1 METKYSAICGSLV
14 ALVTPMTPDGAIDWH
29 TLRELIDWHI
39 EQGTNGLVI
48 MGSTG
53 ETATISTDDHIA
65 LIRVSVEH
73 AAGRIPI
80 IGGTGANST
89 SEAIELT
96 RAAQK
101 AGVAACLSVVPYY
114 NKPTQTGIYQHF
126 RAVAEAGDG
135 PVILYDVP
143 SRTITRMT
151 VETILALSQVD
162 GVIGL
167 KDATGDIGRAN
178 ELLHQLPP
186 GFSLYSGDDASAA
199 ALILL
204 GAKGNISVT
213 ANILPG
219 LMRELCA
226 AALAGDVQAVRRL
239 SRRMA
244 AINQALFIESN
255 PIPVKWA
262 MARMGLIPE
271 GMRLPLTPLSAH
283 HIDTVTAAM
292 KDAGL
297 RLHSSGT
304 GFELTDLPVS
314 QRSAGTAASGGSASA
329 RL

>member
-14 ALVTPMTPDGAIDWH
+14 ALVTPMTSDGAIEWDIF
-29 TLRELIDWHI
+29 RKLIDWHI
-39 EQGTNGLVI
+39 EQGTDGLVI

-53 ETATISTDDHIA
+53 ETATISTDDHIE

-96 RAAQK
+96 RVAQK
-101 AGVAACLSVVPYY
+101 VGVAACLSVVPYY
-114 NKPTQTGIYQHF
+114 NKPTQAGIYQHF
-126 RAVAEAGDG
+126 RAVVEAGDG

-143 SRTITRMT
+143 SRTITSMT
-151 VETILALSQVD
+151 VETILALSEVD
-162 GVIGL
+162 GVVGL

-178 ELLHQLPP
+178 ELLHRLPP
-186 GFSLYSGDDASAA
+186 SFSIYSGDDATAA
-199 ALILL
+199 ALILM

-213 ANILPG
+213 ANILPTR
-219 LMRELCA
+219 MHELCA
-226 AALAGDVQAVRRL
+226 AALAGDLATVRSL

-271 GMRLPLTPLSAH
+271 GMRLPLTPLSAQYV
-283 HIDTVTAAM
+283 DTVTSAM
-292 KDAGL
+292 GDAGI
-297 RLHSSGT
+297 RLHSPGP
-304 GFELTDLPVS
+304 GFDLIDPPPARRSPAS
-314 QRSAGTAASGGSASA
+314 Q
-329 RL
+329 